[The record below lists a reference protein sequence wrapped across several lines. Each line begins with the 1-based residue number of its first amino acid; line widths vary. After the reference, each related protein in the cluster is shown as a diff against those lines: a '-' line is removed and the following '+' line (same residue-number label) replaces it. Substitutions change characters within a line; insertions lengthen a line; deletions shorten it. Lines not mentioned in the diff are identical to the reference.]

1 MLLLVFVRSNY
12 HNVIPVLAGS
22 FLLALYAIGCGQKDS
37 GASAKKDRGSSEAER
52 IAKLEDGL
60 YAQMDTSKG
69 MIVLQLEFEKTPMTV
84 ANFVGLAEGIK
95 ISNKPE
101 GTRFYD
107 GLVFHRVIPDF
118 MIQGG
123 CPQGTGTG
131 GPGYKF
137 ADEIDP
143 TLKHT
148 GPGILSMANSGPGT
162 NGSQFFITH
171 KATPWLDGKHTVF
184 GKVVGPA
191 DQKVVNAIA
200 KGDKLKTM
208 KILRVGEKAKAF
220 KSDQA
225 AFTALAKGIAKDKL
239 SRNKERMDKG
249 KKQVEVVLADLKK
262 EHPKS
267 QLVTA
272 KSGLR
277 YMVTKAGEGETPA
290 KGDHSKVHL
299 LFKLADGT
307 VIDDTRK
314 SGKPQDFVVGAQ
326 LLPGLTEGLVGMKKS
341 ERRVIIVPH
350 ELGFGESG
358 AGGKVPP
365 FATLIIDLEMV
376 DVQSIKAL
384 IDPILEKL
392 KKEHPKAE
400 IITSKT
406 GLKYVITKTGSGG
419 KVGKGKKIKA
429 HYTGKLLDGTV
440 FDSSVKR
447 GTPLEFVV
455 GTGRVIK
462 GWDEALS
469 DMAKGEKRTL
479 IIPPDLA
486 YGERGRPP
494 TIPPNSVLVFDIEL
508 ADF

>member
-1 MLLLVFVRSNY
+1 VLLIGSSVDRGEGNCHAKRKNSLEVSSLLLLVFVRSNY

-22 FLLALYAIGCGQKDS
+22 FLLALYAIGCGEKDS

-148 GPGILSMANSGPGT
+148 GPGILSMANAGPGT

-184 GKVVGPA
+184 GHVVSG
-191 DQKVVNAIA
+191 QEVVNAIA
-200 KGDKLKTM
+200 KGDMLKAV

-220 KSDQA
+220 KSDQ
-225 AFTALAKGIAKDKL
+225 T
-239 SRNKERMDKG
+239 EKG
-249 KKQVEVVLADLKK
+249 KKQVDAVLADLKK
-262 EHPKS
+262 KYPES
-267 QLVTA
+267 ELV
-272 KSGLR
+272 
-277 YMVTKAGEGETPA
+277 
-290 KGDHSKVHL
+290 
-299 LFKLADGT
+299 
-307 VIDDTRK
+307 
-314 SGKPQDFVVGAQ
+314 
-326 LLPGLTEGLVGMKKS
+326 
-341 ERRVIIVPH
+341 
-350 ELGFGESG
+350 
-358 AGGKVPP
+358 
-365 FATLIIDLEMV
+365 
-376 DVQSIKAL
+376 
-384 IDPILEKL
+384 
-392 KKEHPKAE
+392 
-400 IITSKT
+400 TSKT
-406 GLKYVITKTGSGG
+406 GLQYVITKTGVGA
-419 KVGKGKKIKA
+419 KVGSGKNIKA

-494 TIPPNSVLVFDIEL
+494 TIPPNSVLVFDVEL
-508 ADF
+508 VDF

>member
-1 MLLLVFVRSNY
+1 MSGLLLLAFVRNNY
-12 HNVIPVLAGS
+12 HNIILFLAGS
-22 FLLALYAIGCGQKDS
+22 FLLTLYSIGCGQKNPGTSPEKGRGS
-37 GASAKKDRGSSEAER
+37 GAAEQ
-52 IAKLEDGL
+52 IENLKDGL
-60 YAQMDTSKG
+60 YAKMDTSKG

-84 ANFVGLAEGIK
+84 ANFIGLAEGTK
-95 ISNKPE
+95 ISNKPK

-107 GLVFHRVIPDF
+107 GLTFHRVIPDF

-123 CPQGTGTG
+123 CPLGTGTG

-143 TLKHT
+143 ALRHT

-184 GKVVGPA
+184 GHVISG
-191 DQKVVNAIA
+191 QEVVNAIA
-200 KGDKLKTM
+200 KDDMLKTV
-208 KILRVGEKAKAF
+208 KILRVGETAKAF
-220 KSDQA
+220 KSDQS
-225 AFTALAKGIAKDKL
+225 AFTALAEGTAKEQMARKKELIDK
-239 SRNKERMDKG
+239 D
-249 KKQVEVVLADLKK
+249 KKQVDILLADLKK
-262 EHPKS
+262 EYPKCD
-267 QLVTA
+267 LVTA

-277 YMVTKAGEGETPA
+277 YMVTKAGEGETPS

-314 SGKPQDFVVGAQ
+314 SGKPQELVVGGK
-326 LLPGLTEGLVGMKKS
+326 LLPGLMEGLDGMTKG
-341 ERRVIIVPH
+341 ERRVVVIPH
-350 ELGFGESG
+350 ELGFGE
-358 AGGKVPP
+358 GGNGIPAY
-365 FATLIIDLEMV
+365 ATLIFDLEMV

-384 IDPILEKL
+384 TDSILEKL
-392 KKEHPKAE
+392 KKEHPEAE
-400 IITSKT
+400 VITSKT
-406 GLKYVITKTGSGG
+406 GLKYLVTKTGSGE

-429 HYTGKLLDGTV
+429 HYVGKLLSGTV
-440 FDSSVKR
+440 FDSSVKK
-447 GTPLEFVV
+447 GKPIEFIV
-455 GTGRVIK
+455 GTGKVIP

-494 TIPPNSVLVFDIEL
+494 VIPPNSVLVFDVEL
-508 ADF
+508 VDF